1 MGPNFNR
8 RMCAAS
14 ELGANEMTVK
24 VTENVE
30 RRAPPSRASRRA
42 GNGAYTAEALE
53 AESPD
58 HLGSTDSMLQESH
71 NTLDP
76 PKKVNTSCASS
87 QLLFASPMFR
97 QFSCLCFC

>member
-42 GNGAYTAEALE
+42 GNCAYTAEALE

-71 NTLDP
+71 STLDP
-76 PKKVNTSCASS
+76 PKKVNGR
-87 QLLFASPMFR
+87 LGPNH
-97 QFSCLCFC
+97 CLKSYPPEMRV